1 MSPIEMSNETK
12 TKGKER
18 ENQKQ
23 FAHLFRTPT
32 LRAAAHKKGV
42 MKKRFTLLQRQR
54 AQAKED
60 FLKALANDS
69 SHFDGK

>member
-69 SHFDGK
+69 SHFGGK

>member
-1 MSPIEMSNETK
+1 MSNETK

-42 MKKRFTLLQRQR
+42 MKKRFTIAAVRG
-54 AQAKED
+54 AHK
-60 FLKALANDS
+60 LKRI
-69 SHFDGK
+69 F

>member
-12 TKGKER
+12 TKGRLR

-32 LRAAAHKKGV
+32 LILLRAAAHKKGV
-42 MKKRFTLLQRQR
+42 MKKRFTIAAVRG
-54 AQAKED
+54 AHK
-60 FLKALANDS
+60 LKRI
-69 SHFDGK
+69 F